1 MYDTSNLYELILD
14 RMEDSINFEAYDLSN
29 IDDLGD
35 DMLML
40 EDDLREDI
48 LPNSD
53 FDWYAEDGRKKLCKA
68 VFKYHGCDY
77 AMLSDTLIS
86 EDKTATLIFKLV
98 FDEVCD
104 DLFKDYLTELKEAN

>member
-1 MYDTSNLYELILD
+1 MYDTSNLYELILEAM
-14 RMEDSINFEAYDLSN
+14 RDSINFEAYDLSN

-53 FDWYAEDGRKKLCKA
+53 FDWYAKDGRKKLCEA
-68 VFKYHGCDY
+68 VMKYEGCDF
-77 AMLSDTLIS
+77 AMLSDALID
-86 EDKTATLIFKLV
+86 EDKTARLIFRLV

-104 DLFKDYLTELKEAN
+104 DLFEDYLTELKEAN